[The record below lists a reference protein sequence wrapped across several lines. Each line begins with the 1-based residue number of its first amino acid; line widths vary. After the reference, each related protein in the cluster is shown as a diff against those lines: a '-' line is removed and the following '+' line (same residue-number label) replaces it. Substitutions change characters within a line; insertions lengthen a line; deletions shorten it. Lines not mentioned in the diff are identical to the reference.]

1 MTIGSPRGK
10 WQRRWWFDD
19 AKWCQ
24 MTPKIGSKL
33 ELHDVWMSPIKIKIL
48 QSQCHTQRQRS
59 PSAKSYK
66 AKNLSN
72 CNNSHVALTTTFT
85 TTPTNDPSTKAAS
98 PPTTTT
104 KAPLYKDS
112 STETLSITSP
122 RVIPRVDFND
132 TPTSVKKFS
141 STSSPTYSTSS
152 SLKSPAPVRKV
163 WANHHN
169 KRPDANRQMNWLN
182 GGVGKSNSKRDSVH
196 FEENNLII
204 KTNNIKSD
212 EEPSSKICLL
222 FKPGSNSNHSGIFF
236 FYLITFPVILAF
248 WPPVM

>member
-1 MTIGSPRGK
+1 
-10 WQRRWWFDD
+10 
-19 AKWCQ
+19 
-24 MTPKIGSKL
+24 
-33 ELHDVWMSPIKIKIL
+33 MSPVKIKIL
-48 QSQCHTQRQRS
+48 QSQYYTQRQRS

-85 TTPTNDPSTKAAS
+85 TTPTNNSTTKAVSS
-98 PPTTTT
+98 PTTTTT

-141 STSSPTYSTSS
+141 ATSSPTYSTSS

-163 WANHHN
+163 WANHQN

-222 FKPGSNSNHSGIFF
+222 FKPGSNSNHSGIYFNLF
-236 FYLITFPVILAF
+236 HHLPCYGYPCLLTPWIEVLFDESNYLLLI
-248 WPPVM
+248 